1 VLVHKY
7 WLDEAYWATFG
18 RGTLLLASAASWFD
32 ARVIDGIVD
41 GSATVTRGI
50 ARLEGRFDAVVVDG
64 IVNGLAE
71 ATYRLGTRMRRLQT
85 GNINAYLYVVV
96 GTVALVLIARLF

>member
-1 VLVHKY
+1 VGA
-7 WLDEAYWATFG
+7 WLDT
-18 RGTLLLASAASWFD
+18 
-32 ARVIDGIVD
+32 RVIDGLVD

-71 ATYRLGTRMRRLQT
+71 ATYRVGGRMRRLQT

-96 GTVALVLIARLF
+96 GTVAVVLIARLF